1 MTELEPAE
9 LTTRPEQAEP
19 ATASA
24 ELREADFRGC
34 RFIAG
39 EATPLRPGLFC
50 GSPTLRG
57 SSWCQRHH
65 GVVWR
70 SAPRRSTALRKS
82 GAPKPPKPL
91 N

>member
-34 RFIAG
+34 RFIVG
-39 EATPLRPGLFC
+39 EPTPLRSGMFC
-50 GSPTLRG
+50 GAPTRPG
-57 SSWCQRHH
+57 SSWCPAHRKI
-65 GVVWR
+65 VW
-70 SAPRRSTALRKS
+70 AYRRSTLRPVRKS
-82 GAPKPPKPL
+82 PKPPL